1 MSSKRKPPP
10 ERGMDRQ
17 LWVWFSHEGRIGRS
31 EYWLKGILMS
41 IALFLTLGLLVG
53 YLIGSEMVNSSLI
66 WGYYGLCLWVSTA
79 VYAKRWHDIGK
90 SSWMLLLLVIPLV
103 NLITFIYLGV
113 EESEKGDNK
122 YGPQP

>member
-1 MSSKRKPPP
+1 MSSKPKPRP

-17 LWVWFSHEGRIGRS
+17 LWVWFNHEGRIGRS

-41 IALFLTLGLLVG
+41 IALFLASGLLAG
-53 YLIGSEMVNSSLI
+53 YLIGREMVDSNLI

-90 SSWMLLLLVIPLV
+90 SGWMSLLLVIPLV
-103 NLITFIYLGV
+103 NFITFIYLGV